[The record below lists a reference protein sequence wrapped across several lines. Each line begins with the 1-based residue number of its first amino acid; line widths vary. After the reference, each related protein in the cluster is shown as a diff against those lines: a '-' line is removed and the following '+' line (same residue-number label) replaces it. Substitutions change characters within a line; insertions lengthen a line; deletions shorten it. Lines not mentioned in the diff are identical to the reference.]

1 MKTTE
6 PSPPIKIIFDAV
18 PVANATLTGVGK
30 TTKGLIEALAHSYPD
45 ELELVGH
52 YFSFLG
58 KNDHID
64 LPTAPNI
71 RYRRSRLVPG
81 KVYNMLRRLRVPVPY
96 ELLTKE
102 RADFHLFPGFLG
114 WPSLLRTPSA
124 TFFHDITYI
133 TNPEYVS
140 GPNCYDLTRL
150 MPGVVERASFVITNS
165 ESSKRGIIDAYG
177 TPSDKIVVE
186 HIPTVDT
193 VQITQT
199 DADTRIKKLGITG
212 PYLLFFGTLE
222 PRKNLV
228 GLMQAYEKLP
238 DDLRQK
244 YTLVI
249 TGKKGWKDEEIL
261 VTLERLRRSGA
272 HILQTGYVSDEDRA
286 ALFMNTALYL
296 MPSHYEGFGMQLL
309 EGMTYGCPML
319 VSDIPVLREV
329 AGDAARYCATDP
341 DSIAKAITTLLSDK
355 RAQQLLVAAG
365 RKRLQYFSW
374 DKVAQDVYAKIVES
388 IKTAH

>member
-1 MKTTE
+1 
-6 PSPPIKIIFDAV
+6 
-18 PVANATLTGVGK
+18 
-30 TTKGLIEALAHSYPD
+30 
-45 ELELVGH
+45 
-52 YFSFLG
+52 
-58 KNDHID
+58 
-64 LPTAPNI
+64 
-71 RYRRSRLVPG
+71 
-81 KVYNMLRRLRVPVPY
+81 
-96 ELLTKE
+96 
-102 RADFHLFPGFLG
+102 
-114 WPSLLRTPSA
+114 
-124 TFFHDITYI
+124 
-133 TNPEYVS
+133 
-140 GPNCYDLTRL
+140 
-150 MPGVVERASFVITNS
+150 
-165 ESSKRGIIDAYG
+165 
-177 TPSDKIVVE
+177 
-186 HIPTVDT
+186 VDT

>member
-1 MKTTE
+1 MRTTVRTK
-6 PSPPIKIIFDAV
+6 PIKIAFDAV
-18 PVANATLTGVGK
+18 PLASPTLTGVGK
-30 TTKGLIEALAHSYPD
+30 TTKGLIEALATTYPHD
-45 ELELVGH
+45 IELVGH

-58 KNDHID
+58 KNDGFS
-64 LPTAPNI
+64 LPQATNI
-71 RYRRSRLVPG
+71 RYRRTVLLPG

-228 GLMQAYEKLP
+228 GLMLAYEKLP

-272 HILQTGYVSDEDRA
+272 KILQTGYVSDEDRA

-329 AGDAARYCATDP
+329 AKDAAQYCATDP
-341 DSIAKAITTLLSDK
+341 DSIAEAISSLLRDDAAQK
-355 RAQQLLVAAG
+355 RLIAAG
-365 RKRLQYFSW
+365 KQRLKAFSW
-374 DKVAQDVYAKIVES
+374 DTVAHDVYGKIKEA
-388 IKTAH
+388 TQA

>member
-1 MKTTE
+1 MSTK
-6 PSPPIKIIFDAV
+6 PIKIAFDAV
-18 PVANATLTGVGK
+18 PLASPTLTGVGK
-30 TTKGLIEALAHSYPD
+30 TTKGLIEALATRYPHD
-45 ELELVGH
+45 IELVGH

-58 KNDHID
+58 KNDGFS
-64 LPTAPNI
+64 LPQATNI
-71 RYRRSRLVPG
+71 RYRRTVLLPG

-96 ELLTKE
+96 ELLIKE

-114 WPSLLRTPSA
+114 WPSLLRRPSA

-238 DDLRQK
+238 DNLRQK

-272 HILQTGYVSDEDRA
+272 KVLQTGYVSDADRA
-286 ALFMNTALYL
+286 ALFMNTSLYL

-309 EGMTYGCPML
+309 EGMQYACPML

-329 AGDAARYCATDP
+329 AGDAAAYCGTDP
-341 DSIAKAITTLLSDK
+341 ESIAHGITDLLK
-355 RAQQLLVAAG
+355 NPKAQQKLVAAG
-365 RKRLQYFSW
+365 HKRLKDFSW
-374 DKVAQDVYAKIVES
+374 DKVADDIYQRIAQAVAE
-388 IKTAH
+388 